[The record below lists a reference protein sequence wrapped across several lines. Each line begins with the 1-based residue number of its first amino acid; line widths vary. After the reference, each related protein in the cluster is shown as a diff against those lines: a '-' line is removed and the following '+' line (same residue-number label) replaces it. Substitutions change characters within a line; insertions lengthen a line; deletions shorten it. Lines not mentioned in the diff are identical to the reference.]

1 MQKVAFQIGEKGID
15 YSVIQ
20 KMVLGQPTTIHLGL
34 KYKYLTPYIETDSR

>member
-20 KMVLGQPTTIHLGL
+20 KMVLGQLTIHLGS
-34 KYKYLTPYIETDSR
+34 KYKYLTPYTETDSR